1 MKVSLPCNYSKP
13 QIMKHLHLVKHFI
26 FAFIVFLGA
35 ASCSQDELSNG
46 ELSGVTVSLKT
57 TSSEA
62 DDVFLEIE
70 DVQVRISDDVDSTS
84 SWVSLKTINSGTHNV
99 SDLNDD
105 LELMLVDQFEMAS
118 TYIYEIRLVLGDNNF
133 LNINETLV
141 SLDIEGSG
149 SKTPSN
155 LVGTEFTANSVYNVV
170 INLDLD
176 QSISY
181 NESEGMMTFNPKLYT
196 EIRQIEY

>member
-1 MKVSLPCNYSKP
+1 
-13 QIMKHLHLVKHFI
+13 MKHLHLFKLFI
-26 FAFIVFLGA
+26 VAFIVFLGTT
-35 ASCSQDELSNG
+35 SCSENELSNG

-57 TSSEA
+57 TSSDA
-62 DDVFLEIE
+62 TDVFLEIE
-70 DVQVRISDDVDSTS
+70 DVQVRISEDVNSTS

-99 SDLNDD
+99 SDLNDE
-105 LELMLVDQFEMAS
+105 LELMLVDQFEMVS

-133 LNINETLV
+133 LSINETLV
-141 SLDIEGSG
+141 SLDVDGSG

-155 LVGTEFTANSVYNVV
+155 LVGTEFTGNSAYNVI

-181 NESEGMMTFNPKLYT
+181 NESEGMMVFNPELYT
-196 EIRQIEY
+196 EIRQIRY